1 MYIIKM
7 WVILE
12 SVVPSFTQDHKAD
25 LLTLLKKLKKRG
37 VIFLIKKFISH
48 YTLNATSQDILT
60 I

>member
-12 SVVPSFTQDHKAD
+12 PLVPSFTQDHKAD

-37 VIFLIKKFISH
+37 VI
-48 YTLNATSQDILT
+48 YIL
-60 I
+60 